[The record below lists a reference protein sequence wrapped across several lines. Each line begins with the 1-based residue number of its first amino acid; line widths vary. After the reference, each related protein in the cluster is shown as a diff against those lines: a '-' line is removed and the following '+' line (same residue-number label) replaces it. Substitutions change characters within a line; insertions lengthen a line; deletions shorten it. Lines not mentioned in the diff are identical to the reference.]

1 MVDVYRGDLR
11 ICRAKETSNF
21 FGRALGLMF
30 RRRLEEGEGLL
41 IEFSSLLKSCLIH
54 SFFMRFTI
62 DLIFIDS
69 DMSVVDLTALA
80 PWRMYRPK
88 SDCRGVLEVGEGT
101 IEENDIKL
109 GDKLTFK

>member
-80 PWRMYRPK
+80 PWKVYSPK
-88 SDCRGVLEVGEGT
+88 GDCRGVLEVNEGT
-101 IEENDIKL
+101 IEENDIKV

>member
-80 PWRMYRPK
+80 PWKVYSPK

>member
-69 DMSVVDLTALA
+69 DMSVVDLKTLA

-88 SDCRGVLEVGEGT
+88 GDCKRVLEVSEGT